1 MNRREIRVF
10 ISSTFRD
17 MQEEREI
24 LVKKVGPAL
33 RAVATGRQLG
43 FFEVDLRWG
52 ITEEQAAK
60 GEVLAICLEEIS
72 RCRPYFVGLLGERY
86 GWVPS
91 AIPEILRREMPWIEN
106 KREASVTELEIV
118 HGVLND
124 PSMARRAFFYFRDPA
139 WIESLSEEHRRGMA
153 AESPEAAR
161 RLAELKDRIRASG
174 IPVREGYRSPEEL
187 GELVL
192 EDLTQALDR
201 DYPEADVPKGFEAE
215 TLDHEVRID
224 NLSRFFVG
232 RGALLDWLEAHWA
245 GDGPALV
252 VAGTEGSG
260 KSALLAN
267 WIVRV
272 RQNHPETLLFPHFV
286 DASARS
292 SDLPSLVKRI
302 LDLIKSRCRID
313 LPLPELRSQLLDS
326 LPGWL
331 ELAARNRR
339 VLLVL
344 DGVDRL
350 SGPGNDP
357 FLSWL
362 PHSLPADV
370 RVVLSCR
377 PGETLEELR
386 RRGCP
391 ILPVGP
397 LEPGEV
403 QTFTRE
409 FLGSYR
415 KQLDAERERRI
426 VETPQC
432 TTPLFLHVVLEELRV
447 FGLHEKLDE
456 ILEDLLAAADLHG
469 LLQHFVQRL
478 EQDFEHDCPGLPS
491 RALRLLNASRS
502 GLSEAELVELLGV
515 PRLYWSRLRLALGE
529 LLVDRRG
536 LLDFA
541 NVAFRRAVALADEE
555 ADKISAH
562 RELADYFAA
571 STPLERRLQ
580 EYGHQLASSAQWNR
594 LEQAL
599 TDLRFLQE
607 MWQADPAETLKLWG
621 NLNDSAGLNLPQ
633 AYAHIL
639 DDPQS
644 LAQHQETL
652 YELFR
657 ESGFPA
663 EAARIALRAAESE
676 KQNPDAPRRL
686 ALLGVS
692 YLDQNNPAEAAPIL
706 ERAALRIAEMVGEDN
721 PWIGVAWCNL
731 AAARRML
738 GDIVEAQRLYES
750 ALAVLRRGW
759 GENNPYTQETIHG
772 LAVVQYFRKDYE
784 RALELFEQSL
794 HLQIS
799 LRGRGDPRTAVVH
812 NDLGN
817 TLGFL
822 GHHDQAEE
830 QHRRALEIR
839 EAVYGHQHPAVADS
853 CFNLGNIL
861 DLADKHA
868 EALRQH
874 RRALEI
880 RVNRLGVEHSDVRR
894 SQGMMAGVC
903 ERWRQTL
910 EQRLKGKG
918 IEDSQ
923 RQEAAEA
930 FEQVGAALAEAGSQ
944 QPATDALNRALALSR
959 QVYGDHNPKSA
970 DILAR
975 LGELAILRREPATGL
990 PHLRRAIEIRTN
1002 AADRDEKEL
1011 ANLYELFGI
1020 AYREIGDL
1028 VTALD
1033 HFQLC
1038 LTLRTRFLGPLHPT
1052 VGQSYANIAGVH
1064 LRAGRLQ
1071 EAVECTK
1078 RSLEISEA
1086 AHGAND
1092 PVTAKACGNH
1102 GAVLLRLGKQREGLA
1117 CMRRSYE
1124 SYRRALG
1131 GEDPRTRAALQALHR
1146 AEQRVGG

>member
-1 MNRREIRVF
+1 MNQREIRVF

-24 LVKKVGPAL
+24 LVKEVSPAL
-33 RAVATGRQLG
+33 RAIAARRRFG
-43 FFEVDLRWG
+43 FYEVDLRWG

-91 AIPEILRREMPWIEN
+91 GIPESLRREMPWIAN
-106 KREASVTELEIV
+106 KKEVSVTELEIV

-124 PSMARRAFFYFRDPA
+124 PYMAKRAFFYFRDPA
-139 WIESLSEEHRRGMA
+139 WIESLPEEHRREMK
-153 AESPEAAR
+153 AESREAAG

-174 IPVREGYRSPEEL
+174 IPVRDGYRSPEEL

-192 EDLTQALDR
+192 ADLTQALDR

-232 RGALLDWLEAHWA
+232 RGPFLDRLEAHWA
-245 GDGPALV
+245 GDGPALI

-260 KSALLAN
+260 KSALLAS
-267 WIVRV
+267 WIVRF
-272 RQNHPETLLFPHFV
+272 RQEHPEALLIPHFV
-286 DASARS
+286 EASPRGD
-292 SDLPSLVKRI
+292 DLPSLMNKI
-302 LDLIKSRCRID
+302 LDLIKRRCGID
-313 LPLPELRSQLLDS
+313 LPLPELRKQLLNS

-331 ELAARNRR
+331 ELASRNQP

-350 SGPGNDP
+350 AGPGSDP

-362 PHSLPADV
+362 PHTLPPDV
-370 RVVLSCR
+370 CVVLSCR

-386 RRGCP
+386 RRGWP
-391 ILPVGP
+391 IMPVGP
-397 LEPGEV
+397 LEPVEV

-415 KQLDAERERRI
+415 KQLDREREQRI
-426 VETPQC
+426 VEAPQC
-432 TTPLFLHVVLEELRV
+432 TTPLFLRVVLEELRV
-447 FGLHEKLDE
+447 FGAHEELGAILD
-456 ILEDLLAAADLHG
+456 DLLAAADLPE
-469 LLQHFVQRL
+469 LLRRFIQRL
-478 EQDFEHDCPGLPS
+478 EQDFGHDCPGLPG

-502 GLSEAELVELLGV
+502 GLSEAEMVELTGV
-515 PRLYWSRLRLALGE
+515 PRLCWSRLRLALGE
-529 LLVDRRG
+529 LLVSRGG
-536 LLDFA
+536 LLGFA
-541 NVAFRRAVALADEE
+541 NDAFHEAVALLSEE
-555 ADKISAH
+555 ADRISAH
-562 RELADYFAA
+562 RELADYFAS
-571 STPLERRLQ
+571 STPLQRRLQ

-599 TDLRFLQE
+599 TDLRFLVE
-607 MWQADPAETLKLWG
+607 LWQADPAETLRLWG
-621 NLNDSAGLNLPQ
+621 TLNDFAGINLPQ
-633 AYAHIL
+633 AYAHII

-644 LAQHQETL
+644 LIPYQETL

-657 ESGFPA
+657 ESGF
-663 EAARIALRAAESE
+663 AAQAAQIALRSASSG
-676 KQNPDAPRRL
+676 KQNSNAPRRL

-692 YLDQNNPAEAAPIL
+692 YLDQNKPVEAVPIL
-706 ERAALRIAEMVGEDN
+706 EQAAHRIAEMVGKDN
-721 PWIGVAWCNL
+721 PWIAVAWCNL

-738 GDIVEAQRLYES
+738 GNMEESRRLYEAS
-750 ALAVLRRGW
+750 LAVLRREW
-759 GENNPYTQETIHG
+759 GENNTYTQEAIHG
-772 LAVVQYFRKDYE
+772 LGVVHYFCKDYDH
-784 RALELFEQSL
+784 ALELFEQSL
-794 HLQIS
+794 HLQLS
-799 LRGRGDPRTAVVH
+799 LRGRGDPQTAVVH
-812 NDLGN
+812 DDLGN

-822 GHHDQAEE
+822 GRYDQAEE

-839 EAVYGHQHPAVADS
+839 EAVYGPQHPAVADS

-880 RVNRLGVEHSDVRR
+880 RVHRLGVEHADVRR
-894 SQGMMAGVC
+894 SQEMIAGVC

-918 IEDSQ
+918 IGDS
-923 RQEAAEA
+923 RLKDTAEA
-930 FEQVGAALAEAGSQ
+930 FEQIGAALAEAGYQ

-959 QVYGDHNPKSA
+959 QVYGDANPKSA
-970 DILAR
+970 DILAH
-975 LGELAILRREPATGL
+975 LGELAILRREPAAGL
-990 PHLRRAIEIRTN
+990 PHLRRAVQIRTS
-1002 AADRDEKEL
+1002 APDRDEREL
-1011 ANLYELFGI
+1011 ANLYELSGI
-1020 AYREIGDL
+1020 AYRETGDL

-1033 HFQLC
+1033 DFQLC
-1038 LTLRTRFLGPLHPT
+1038 LTLRTRLLGPLHPT
-1052 VGQSYANIAGVH
+1052 VGQSYANIGGVH

-1071 EAVECTK
+1071 QAAECTK

-1102 GAVLLRLGKQREGLA
+1102 GAVLLRLGKQQEGLA
-1117 CMRRSYE
+1117 CVRRSYE
-1124 SYRRALG
+1124 IYRRALG
-1131 GEDPRTRAALQALHR
+1131 EEDPRTRAALQALRR